1 MIVIATITKNDK
13 LLQVKHSSSLKPDY
27 GDWLLPGG
35 SLKSG
40 ESLENALKREIM
52 EETGL
57 EVEIVRKVD
66 ERVDSYTGD
75 WFTNFL
81 CVPLT
86 SRIKISSEL
95 SDARWFDHDEIKNLE
110 DIHNGLRQFLVD
122 GLPCGFR

>member
-1 MIVIATITKNDK
+1 M
-13 LLQVKHSSSLKPDY
+13 
-27 GDWLLPGG
+27 
-35 SLKSG
+35 KSG

-57 EVEIVRKVD
+57 EVEITRKVD

-95 SDARWFDHDEIKNLE
+95 SDAKWFDRIEIKNLE
-110 DIHNGLRQFLVD
+110 DIHPGLRQFLVD

>member
-1 MIVIATITKNDK
+1 MIVIATIMKNNMV
-13 LLQVKHSSSLKPDY
+13 LLVKHSNSLKPDY

-35 SLKSG
+35 SLKTG

-75 WFTNFL
+75 WFINFL
-81 CVPLT
+81 CIPST

-95 SDARWFDHDEIKNLE
+95 SDAKWFGHDEIKNLE
-110 DIHNGLRQFLVD
+110 DIHPDLRRFLLEGLLFN
-122 GLPCGFR
+122 FR